1 MPPPLLAGEHGA
13 TVPDVRA
20 LAIATCAVLAG
31 WSTGAH
37 AQPTVRVRAQTRL
50 ELQVGRTEGGVA
62 VTGTLRDDLGEP
74 LPDRAIELRVRD
86 EAGQSRGMRRAATD
100 AAGRVTASFPL
111 ETGSYRVTARW
122 SGDDGHDAVEVQ
134 QPVDLDRAYV
144 RLSVVVGHG
153 GRLDLDAPSHEVEVT
168 ATSAEGG
175 AGLVVEVRDEL
186 DAELARATT
195 DARGAA
201 RLSLASRALGP
212 PAAGRLVVRTAG
224 DARRARAQTEVPVV
238 RFRTT
243 SIAMSAAP
251 RRVTRGERVEIEG
264 RLFDSQGPLAR
275 RAVGVFADEIHLA
288 TVLTD
293 DDGRFAPALEL
304 EGEGRRERPH
314 GALRE
319 RRAVADV
326 RDVRAAARR
335 RRGAG
340 STPWPWLLGSM
351 IACAIVVSLLS
362 RRPRALPALASE
374 PSEEAARPGI
384 LTARAV
390 SRGAQRRD
398 VAGRVLDAD
407 EGTPVAGAR
416 IGLRDGS
423 GGAVETTADAEGR
436 FAIER
441 VDGGGVDL
449 RGLGRGL
456 PAERGRAAPAAPRAV
471 ERGQRA
477 AREPPA
483 GRAPP
488 LPSAGRRARS
498 PAQVVGLLDA
508 ARALRSG
515 PRVAPAGRSRR

>member
-1 MPPPLLAGEHGA
+1 MPLPLLAREHGA

-31 WSTGAH
+31 WSAGAH

-74 LPDRAIELRVRD
+74 LPDRALELRVRD
-86 EAGQSRGMRRAATD
+86 EAGQSRGTRRAATD

-201 RLSLASRALGP
+201 RLALASRALGP
-212 PAAGRLVVRTAG
+212 PAAGRLVVRTPG

-238 RFRTT
+238 RYRTT
-243 SIAMSAAP
+243 GIAMSAAP

-275 RAVGVFADEIHLA
+275 RAVGVFADELHLA

-304 EGEGRRERPH
+304 DGEGGETVLTARFASDAPWRTSATSEP
-314 GALRE
+314 LRVVIE
-319 RRAVADV
+319 
-326 RDVRAAARR
+326 
-335 RRGAG
+335 GAG

-362 RRPRALPALASE
+362 RRPRAAPALASE
-374 PSEEAARPGI
+374 PSEEAAKPGI

-398 VAGRVLDAD
+398 VC
-407 EGTPVAGAR
+407 
-416 IGLRDGS
+416 
-423 GGAVETTADAEGR
+423 
-436 FAIER
+436 
-441 VDGGGVDL
+441 
-449 RGLGRGL
+449 
-456 PAERGRAAPAAPRAV
+456 
-471 ERGQRA
+471 
-477 AREPPA
+477 
-483 GRAPP
+483 
-488 LPSAGRRARS
+488 
-498 PAQVVGLLDA
+498 
-508 ARALRSG
+508 
-515 PRVAPAGRSRR
+515 